1 MYAYIIYALQCFM
14 TISCTLC
21 DAGMS
26 GDLRVADSS
35 GLRQLQV
42 ATGEIEREAVAEAC
56 LHLE

>member
-1 MYAYIIYALQCFM
+1 M

-26 GDLRVADSS
+26 GDPRVADSS

-42 ATGEIEREAVAEAC
+42 ATGEIERGAVAEAC